1 MAANSRAGDAR
12 HPEKQRRKRDPERMQ
27 ERILEAARQEFSDR
41 GLEGARV
48 DRIAELSG
56 GNKRLLYHYFG
67 NKEALYLEVLARA
80 YASIREGEQELHL
93 GDLGPCEAMERLVR
107 FTFRHFVA
115 NPWFIRLLSDEN
127 MHKASYVRQ
136 LPTIPRLHSPLIV
149 QLAELLR
156 RGAEEGL
163 FRRGVDPIQLY
174 ISIAGL
180 TYFYVSNIH
189 TLSAIFDTDLA
200 SAAALDT
207 REQHAVEVVL
217 GFLRV

>member
-1 MAANSRAGDAR
+1 MGATPPAGENGQ
-12 HPEKQRRKRDPERMQ
+12 PGKQRRKRNPERMQ

-80 YASIREGEQELHL
+80 YASIRAGEQELHL
-93 GDLGPCEAMERLVR
+93 GDLGPREAMEQLVR
-107 FTFRHFVA
+107 FTFHHFVA

-136 LPTIPRLHSPLIV
+136 LPTIPRLHSPLIT
-149 QLAELLR
+149 QLAELLK

-163 FRRGVDPIQLY
+163 FRRGVDPMQLY

-189 TLSAIFDTDLA
+189 TLSAIFESDLA
-200 SAAALDT
+200 SDQALDI
-207 REQHAVEVVL
+207 REQHAVDVVL